1 VDEIARVVALGA
13 SNLTRGFG
21 TFVST
26 TRAAWGSEIEIL
38 AAHGHGRS
46 YGAHSRV
53 LIRTLPGILE
63 SGLWRKLESLPKA
76 QTRALITDVGDDILY
91 GFSSDQILAWVE
103 ETISRLQRIT
113 SDITLTNLPI
123 CSIRQLSIPKY
134 LAVRSILFPS
144 SRLSHDQVIKMAEQI
159 NAGIANLS
167 AVRGIRL
174 LQLDPEWYGF
184 DPIHIR
190 HSQKQTAWQ
199 QILGVNLAAGGSA
212 VGLIEQLKLRMA
224 PPERR
229 WLFGIEQFTPQSGVS
244 LPSGGYLWLY

>member
-1 VDEIARVVALGA
+1 VDKIARVIALGA
-13 SNLTRGFG
+13 SNLTRGLG

-26 TRAAWGSEIEIL
+26 ARGAWGPEIQVL

-63 SGLWRKLESLPKA
+63 SGLWQKLESLPKV
-76 QTRALITDVGDDILY
+76 QTRALITDVGDDIMY
-91 GFSSDQILAWVE
+91 GYSADRILAWVAE
-103 ETISRLQRIT
+103 AISRLQPLT

-123 CSIRQLSIPKY
+123 AGIRRLSRPKY

-144 SRLSHDQVIKMAEQI
+144 NRLSHNRVLETAEQVD
-159 NAGIANLS
+159 AGLAKLSIAH
-167 AVRGIRL
+167 GIRL
-174 LQLDPEWYGF
+174 LQLNPEWYGF

-190 HSQKQTAWQ
+190 HSQKRTAWQ
-199 QILGVNLAAGGSA
+199 QILNVSFVAGKNSCS
-212 VGLIEQLKLRMA
+212 LLEQLKLRMGA
-224 PPERR
+224 PERR

-244 LPSGGYLWLY
+244 LPSGGQLWLY